1 MTTPKLDFQGLR
13 DQLRRYIAKRL
24 SNHEEVEDVL
34 QDVFVRVMRN
44 AKSFQNTRSPI
55 AWLYTV
61 TRSVLIDHYRRQS
74 RNPVQTWPKFKAED
88 LSTLPEPPEAD
99 FSECVLP
106 LINKLPDKY
115 REAVEFVD
123 LQGRRQ
129 AALAA
134 KVGLSVSAAK
144 SRVQRGRKMLK
155 DSVLGCCHVEL
166 DNFNHVVSMERI
178 NKNQNECC

>member
-1 MTTPKLDFQGLR
+1 MTTPKLAFQELR
-13 DQLRRYIAKRL
+13 EQLRRYIAKRL

-44 AKSFQNTRSPI
+44 ENSFQNTRSPMS
-55 AWLYTV
+55 WLYTV

-74 RNPVQTWPKFKAED
+74 RNQVLSWPEFKAED
-88 LSTLPEPPEAD
+88 QPNLPEAG

-115 REAVEFVD
+115 REAVEYVD
-123 LQGRRQ
+123 LQGGRQ

-134 KVGLSVSAAK
+134 KPGWVFRPRSPGYGVGTRCSK
-144 SRVQRGRKMLK
+144 IP
-155 DSVLGCCHVEL
+155 
-166 DNFNHVVSMERI
+166 F
-178 NKNQNECC
+178 